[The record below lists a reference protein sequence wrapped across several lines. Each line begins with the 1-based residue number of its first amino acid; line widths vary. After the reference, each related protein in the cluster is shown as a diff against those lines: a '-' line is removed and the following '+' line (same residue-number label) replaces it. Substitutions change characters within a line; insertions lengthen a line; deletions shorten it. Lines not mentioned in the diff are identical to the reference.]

1 MLQKIFTSTFS
12 LHTFFSIS
20 KGKREKLL
28 ILSQLSNVEI
38 IYQITETLFLIDMDF
53 FYQSYI
59 STVLGSLQDTV
70 VHEFED
76 KNWFLSWI
84 ALAKDLP

>member
-1 MLQKIFTSTFS
+1 M
-12 LHTFFSIS
+12 
-20 KGKREKLL
+20 L

-59 STVLGSLQDTV
+59 GTVLGSLQDTV

-76 KNWFLSWI
+76 KNWFLS
-84 ALAKDLP
+84 